1 MFNFLIVKTMKT
13 HIIQFQMAVHPA
25 KKWVL
30 LFGFFMSFYFAKAQ
44 DPWHQPED
52 DSTAPATET
61 AWGAPAADEAVEEF
75 GLFVFQFG
83 NGMIATLDEAS
94 ARDIGNRVG
103 VSNPVRGINKT
114 GDYYAEIMRISMME
128 AASQGG
134 SFANAQPILLRG
146 FLAPNGKVYKS
157 RAQYENQ
164 PNKPLV
170 DPVAYGRYKI
180 ELGGQVKVFTL

>member
-1 MFNFLIVKTMKT
+1 MKT
-13 HIIQFQMAVHPA
+13 HIIHHHIADYSG

-30 LFGFFMSFYFAKAQ
+30 LFGFFMSFYFLKAQ
-44 DPWHQPED
+44 DDSWHQPED
-52 DSTAPATET
+52 DSTAPATE
-61 AWGAPAADEAVEEF
+61 ASWGAPAANEAVEEF
-75 GLFVFQFG
+75 GLFIFQFG

-103 VSNPVRGINKT
+103 VSNPVRGVNKT
-114 GDYYAEIMRISMME
+114 GDYYAELMRISMME
-128 AASQGG
+128 AASHGG

-146 FLAPNGKVYKS
+146 FLASNGKIYKS
-157 RAQYENQ
+157 RAQYESQ

-170 DPVAYGRYKI
+170 DPAAYGKYKI